1 MLPVLSGPRVLL
13 VACAVLVAVAM
24 TSPATAQSTGMVK
37 GKVFD
42 GKGQPIEVAKVT
54 IEFKDG
60 VSRVYTVKTNKKG
73 EYTQIGLPPGNYK
86 VTAEKEKVGAQS
98 YDCRVR
104 LGDTAEVNFQL
115 APGSSGPTKEDAAK
129 VVAIKKL
136 FDEGVAASRTADQAA
151 LAGDLEAARVS
162 RDGAL
167 AKFTEAA
174 TVMPTCFDCYYN
186 IGYAYAQKK
195 EYDKA
200 EEAFKKAIE
209 LKADYVEAY
218 NGLATIYNA
227 QKRFDDA
234 QAASQKAA
242 ALATASG
249 SAGGGGGVDALY
261 NQGVIAWNAG
271 KAEDAKKAFEEALK
285 ADPKHANSHY
295 QLAMCQINLG
305 KLPEAVAEFES
316 YMQLA
321 PDGQYAAQV
330 KAMLLQLKK

>member
-13 VACAVLVAVAM
+13 VACAVFVAVAM

-42 GKGQPIEVAKVT
+42 GKGQPIEAAKVT

-60 VSRVYTVKTNKKG
+60 ISRVYTVKSNKKG

-98 YDCRVR
+98 YDCRVK

-115 APGSSGPTKEDAAK
+115 APGTSGPTKEDAAK
-129 VVAIKKL
+129 VAAIKKL
-136 FDEGVAASRTADQAA
+136 FDEGVAASRS
-151 LAGDLEAARVS
+151 GDN
-162 RDGAL
+162 DTAL

-174 TVMPTCFDCYYN
+174 NVMPTCYDCYYN
-186 IGYAYAQKK
+186 IGFAHAQKK
-195 EYDKA
+195 DYDKA
-200 EEAFKKAIE
+200 EEAFKKSIE
-209 LKADYVEAY
+209 LKADYPEAY
-218 NGLATIYNA
+218 NGLAQIYNA
-227 QKRFDDA
+227 QKRFDEA

-242 ALATASG
+242 ALATAGGAAASG
-249 SAGGGGGVDALY
+249 SGVDALY

-305 KLPEAVAEFES
+305 KLPEAVAEFEL

-330 KAMLLQLKK
+330 KAMLVQLKK